1 MPRRIPTEALLETL
15 YHSVSATDALT
26 EFLEQL
32 SIATRSHAGMV
43 LMHDYSSGRGSL
55 PAIVGMQADAI
66 MAYEQRYS
74 ADNVWMERIAPSLS
88 VGSFNHSDAFMP
100 LAELR
105 TTTFWREYLSLVDI
119 DHCIGITGALDAQNA
134 AQLSLCRSH
143 RVGLYNDAELELCRA
158 LTPHWVNACQIRRQL
173 GTLHDTVVSLQS
185 ALDRVGLAV
194 VFVDANGYARR
205 VNHGAER
212 LLSRGNLIILRN
224 HHLVARD
231 ATDAC
236 RLSNAIAAA
245 THATDALEAPPP
257 MARRLLLH
265 DASGL
270 PAAFV
275 NVHPLAPRSSAA
287 GDVTP
292 MAAVFIRSMLDDAS
306 GSINEVLAELFGLT
320 TAEANLAGA
329 LYATGDLAAAAH
341 QLALS
346 AESARS
352 RLKLVFDKTGTH
364 GQPALV
370 KLIGELHTVL
380 HAC

>member
-1 MPRRIPTEALLETL
+1 MKQRIPTEALLETL

-88 VGSFNHSDAFMP
+88 VGSFNCSDAFMP

-173 GTLHDTVVSLQS
+173 GTLHNTVVSLQS
-185 ALDRVGLAV
+185 ALDRVALAV
-194 VFVDANGYARR
+194 AFVDANGCVRR
-205 VNHGAER
+205 VNQSAER
-212 LLSRGNLIILRN
+212 LLSRGDVVALRN
-224 HHLVARD
+224 NRLVARD
-231 ATDAC
+231 AAGGR
-236 RLSNAIAAA
+236 RLSNAIAGA
-245 THATDALEAPPP
+245 THATGSLADAPR
-257 MARRLLLH
+257 MTARLVLH
-265 DASGL
+265 DAHGI

-275 NVHPLAPRSSAA
+275 NVHPLTTRTSEL
-287 GDVTP
+287 GDATP
-292 MAAVFIRSMLDDAS
+292 VAAVFIRCTLGNAS
-306 GSINEVLAELFGLT
+306 ATLGEVLVELFGLT
-320 TAEANLAGA
+320 NAEARLAVA
-329 LYATGDLAAAAH
+329 LYSAGDLAAAA
-341 QLALS
+341 QQVGQTAD
-346 AESARS
+346 AARS
-352 RLKLVFDKTGTH
+352 CLKLVFDKTGAH
-364 GQPALV
+364 GQPVLV
-370 KLIGELHTVL
+370 RLISELNSVL
-380 HAC
+380 GG